1 MRAAPHC
8 VAPRGGRARAGVRR
22 PQRAERAA
30 PRRGAWCG
38 AGGDRGHGRRPPRVR
53 TGRGEARGGRS
64 RPGRQGR
71 DHLGGGEAPRPR
83 RAAGDGRCGRA
94 RPRPLP
100 PPARTAP
107 RGARPRRAARYARE
121 RSPERASAEGFT
133 LIAALAGTLSE
144 KSPERLVVDVGG
156 VGYAL
161 HVSLQTFTDLPPAG
175 VPVRL
180 LIHTEVREDA
190 IELIGFLSERER
202 ALFHLLRK
210 VKGLGPR
217 TALVVLSGMPL
228 PELARTIAA
237 GDAARLQTI
246 AGVGKKYAERIVVEC
261 REPAAALAAGAPTRA
276 RSAPDGILD
285 EAVSALVNLGYKR
298 PEAERAVEQTGRAG
312 APLEEVIRAALQGL
326 SA

>member
-1 MRAAPHC
+1 M
-8 VAPRGGRARAGVRR
+8 
-22 PQRAERAA
+22 
-30 PRRGAWCG
+30 
-38 AGGDRGHGRRPPRVR
+38 
-53 TGRGEARGGRS
+53 
-64 RPGRQGR
+64 
-71 DHLGGGEAPRPR
+71 
-83 RAAGDGRCGRA
+83 
-94 RPRPLP
+94 
-100 PPARTAP
+100 
-107 RGARPRRAARYARE
+107 
-121 RSPERASAEGFT
+121 
-133 LIAALAGTLSE
+133 IAALAGTLAE
-144 KSPERLVVDVGG
+144 KSPERLVIDVGG
-156 VGYAL
+156 VGYAV

-190 IELIGFLSERER
+190 IELIGFLSDRER

-228 PELARTIAA
+228 ADLASTIAA

-261 REPAAALAAGAPTRA
+261 REPAAALAASAAARPRA
-276 RSAPDGILD
+276 QTDGVVD

-298 PEAERAVEQTGRAG
+298 PDAERAVERANRAG
-312 APLEEVIRAALQGL
+312 AALEEVIRGALQGL